1 MRTFIALDVND
12 EVREIAK
19 TIMDK
24 LMRRG
29 FRGNWVKPENVH
41 LTLFFLGEMEKGV
54 VDDMAKHLCAR
65 VRGFPSFSF
74 TIKDLGFFR
83 KGRSP
88 RVIWLGVEKN
98 SALDKLYEELG
109 AELIKHHFVEEFDR
123 RFVPHITLARI
134 KQYPQMWEKLIE
146 DIEVEERI
154 VPVSNFKIYSST
166 LTPEGPI
173 YRWVHKCDFERGL
186 ESNE

>member
-19 TIMDK
+19 TITDK

-41 LTLFFLGEMEKGV
+41 LTLFFLGEMERDV

-74 TIKDLGFFR
+74 VIKDLGFFR

-98 SALDKLYEELG
+98 SALNKLYEELG
-109 AELIKHHFVEEFDR
+109 AELIKHHFVEEFDK

-134 KQYPQMWEKLIE
+134 KQYPQMWEKLIK
-146 DIEVEERI
+146 DIDVEERV